1 MPKLN
6 ICEKKEKQ
14 FWKTCYTTNFSI
26 FAKEKKTS
34 PFSLKD
40 LCKIYF
46 VQKTKRT
53 FLKTS
58 CCRLVYKKEKKNKA
72 FVYKASTKKQRFQA
86 ELFFLPTFQN
96 EESKKQ
102 TNEVRSFFSFC
113 QDNMTVVQ
121 HKETFFCFT
130 IVQNQQAFDNCL
142 WLKKKAA
149 LFSCLRSWEVTKKVW
164 SEICNEK

>member
-1 MPKLN
+1 MVDVFLLKTLLKLLKMLPKLN

-58 CCRLVYKKEKKNKA
+58 CCRLAYKKEKKNKA
-72 FVYKASTKKQRFQA
+72 FVYKASTSMTK
-86 ELFFLPTFQN
+86 LC
-96 EESKKQ
+96 
-102 TNEVRSFFSFC
+102 SFC
-113 QDNMTVVQ
+113 LRQSLHM
-121 HKETFFCFT
+121 
-130 IVQNQQAFDNCL
+130 A
-142 WLKKKAA
+142 KKKNREHLPLEKKTA
-149 LFSCLRSWEVTKKVW
+149 LSGRVVFSSNFPK
-164 SEICNEK
+164 

>member
-1 MPKLN
+1 M
-6 ICEKKEKQ
+6 KKKKQ

-58 CCRLVYKKEKKNKA
+58 CCRLVYKKEKEKQSLYLQSFNFNDKTLLVLFKAKFAYGQKKNREHL
-72 FVYKASTKKQRFQA
+72 SLEKKQRFFVKCFQA
-86 ELFFLPTFQN
+86 QLFFSSNFP
-96 EESKKQ
+96 K
-102 TNEVRSFFSFC
+102 
-113 QDNMTVVQ
+113 
-121 HKETFFCFT
+121 
-130 IVQNQQAFDNCL
+130 
-142 WLKKKAA
+142 
-149 LFSCLRSWEVTKKVW
+149 
-164 SEICNEK
+164 